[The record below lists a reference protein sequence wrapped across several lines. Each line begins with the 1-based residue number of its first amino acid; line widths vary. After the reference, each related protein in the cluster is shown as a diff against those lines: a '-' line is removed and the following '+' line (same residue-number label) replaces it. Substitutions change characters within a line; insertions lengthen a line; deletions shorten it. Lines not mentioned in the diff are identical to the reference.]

1 MHSSAGCVYVSVNVC
16 QANAHK
22 CKSGCVCFSKC
33 ASVCVSGDVYVV
45 CVCVSIRARVNV
57 LVCGEW
63 RCMGKC
69 VCRW

>member
-1 MHSSAGCVYVSVNVC
+1 M
-16 QANAHK
+16 
-22 CKSGCVCFSKC
+22 CFSKC

-63 RCMGKC
+63 RCMGSVCVGGDVCKC
-69 VCRW
+69 VCYSQCASV